1 MPLRGLPKGPE
12 QNVQS
17 RRAVRMRRLF
27 YFRHEARTPH
37 LAATCRVACDSLR
50 GPQSMNEH
58 LRDRI
63 VRKLDTL
70 ADERGY
76 QILDYVEF
84 LESKY
89 AEKQSSGTT
98 AFTRFTEAVED
109 RLRAGK
115 VSASTITEAMNL
127 MNRASNVLN
136 GALAAGRSVA
146 NDIVTA
152 TRTPTPN
159 QSVATTQPAP
169 SSNGPSSTEA
179 SSPARDTKVPGS
191 GEEKL

>member
-1 MPLRGLPKGPE
+1 
-12 QNVQS
+12 
-17 RRAVRMRRLF
+17 
-27 YFRHEARTPH
+27 
-37 LAATCRVACDSLR
+37 
-50 GPQSMNEH
+50 MNEH
-58 LRDRI
+58 LRERI
-63 VRKLDTL
+63 VRKLETL

-84 LESKY
+84 LESRY
-89 AEKQSSGTT
+89 AERQSSGAS

-115 VSASTITEAMNL
+115 VSASTIAEAMSL

-152 TRTPTPN
+152 TRSTTQSQTNTPSQTNPPSTPTTNSDTP
-159 QSVATTQPAP
+159 TQ
-169 SSNGPSSTEA
+169 EA